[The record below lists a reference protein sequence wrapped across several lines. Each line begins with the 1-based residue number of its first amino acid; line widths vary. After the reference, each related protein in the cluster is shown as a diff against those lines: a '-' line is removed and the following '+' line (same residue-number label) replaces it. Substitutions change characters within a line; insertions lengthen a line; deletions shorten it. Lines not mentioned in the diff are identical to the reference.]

1 MYQNLKKG
9 CGNVSLFILYTKSAY
24 FYNKMESNSRRKFIG
39 RATVASL
46 AACCLPS
53 AESFAAATVRRQN
66 QTLKTGAVILFQGDS
81 ITDGNRGRNS
91 DPNHIMGHGY
101 AFSIASRI
109 GADYPE
115 KKYQFYN
122 RGISGN
128 KVNDLEN
135 RWKAETLD
143 LKPDVL
149 SILVGVN
156 DSSSVVFKREPV
168 ITVEKYE
175 EIYTSL
181 LEQTK
186 ATFPDILFVLCEPF
200 ILKGGRVTENW
211 EAYYFDIVQRQAIVR
226 RLATKYNSVFVG
238 FQEVF
243 DNACDNAPAD
253 YWIWDGVHPTVA
265 GHELMAR
272 EWLKQVES
280 RIRF

>member
-1 MYQNLKKG
+1 M
-9 CGNVSLFILYTKSAY
+9 I
-24 FYNKMESNSRRKFIG
+24 METNSRRKFIKG
-39 RATVASL
+39 AALTSI

-53 AESFAAATVRRQN
+53 TESFATAAARKSN
-66 QTLKTGAVILFQGDS
+66 QLLKNGAVILFQGDS

-101 AFSIASRI
+101 AFSIASRV

-115 KKYQFYN
+115 KRYQFYN

-128 KVNDLEN
+128 KINDLEK
-135 RWKAETLD
+135 RWQAETLD

-156 DSSSVVFKREPV
+156 DSSSVVFKREP
-168 ITVEKYE
+168 IIPIEKYE
-175 EIYTSL
+175 ETYTSL

-186 ATFPDILFVLCEPF
+186 TAFPNILFVLCEPF

-211 EAYYFDIVQRQAIVR
+211 EAYHSDIFQRQAVVR
-226 RLATKYNSVFVG
+226 KLAAKFDAVFVG
-238 FQEVF
+238 FQKVF
-243 DNACDNAPAD
+243 DKACEKAPAG

-272 EWLKQVES
+272 EWLKQVGK
-280 RIRF
+280 RITF

>member
-1 MYQNLKKG
+1 
-9 CGNVSLFILYTKSAY
+9 
-24 FYNKMESNSRRKFIG
+24 METNSRRKFIK
-39 RATVASL
+39 VAALTSI
-46 AACCLPS
+46 AAYCLPPTESS
-53 AESFAAATVRRQN
+53 AAVAVRTQN
-66 QTLKTGAVILFQGDS
+66 QSLKNGAVILFQGDS
-81 ITDGNRGRNS
+81 ITDGNRGRNT

-101 AFSIASRI
+101 AFSIASRV

-115 KKYQFYN
+115 KRYQFYN

-128 KVNDLEN
+128 KVNDLEE
-135 RWKAETLD
+135 RWQAETLD

-156 DSSSVVFKREPV
+156 DSSSVVFKRDPV
-168 ITVEKYE
+168 IPIEKYE

-186 ATFPDILFVLCEPF
+186 AAFPNILFVLCEPF

-211 EAYYFDIVQRQAIVR
+211 EAYHSDIVKRQAIVR
-226 RLATKYNSVFVG
+226 KLAIKYNAVFVG

-243 DNACDNAPAD
+243 DKACEKATAG

-272 EWLKQVES
+272 EWLKQVGK
-280 RIRF
+280 RITF

>member
-1 MYQNLKKG
+1 
-9 CGNVSLFILYTKSAY
+9 
-24 FYNKMESNSRRKFIG
+24 METNSRRKFIKE
-39 RATVASL
+39 
-46 AACCLPS
+46 AALTGIAAYCLPT
-53 AESFAAATVRRQN
+53 AESFAAETDRTPN
-66 QTLKTGAVILFQGDS
+66 QSLKNGAVILFQGDS
-81 ITDGNRGRNS
+81 ITDGNRGRNT

-101 AFSIASRI
+101 AFSIASRV

-115 KKYQFYN
+115 KRYQFYN

-128 KVNDLEN
+128 KVNDLEK
-135 RWKAETLD
+135 RWQAETLD

-156 DSSSVVFKREPV
+156 DSSSVVFNREP
-168 ITVEKYE
+168 IIPVEKYE

-186 ATFPDILFVLCEPF
+186 AAFPAIIFVLCEPF

-211 EAYYFDIVQRQAIVR
+211 EAYHSDIVQRQAIVR
-226 RLATKYNSVFVG
+226 KLVVKFDAVLVG

-243 DNACDNAPAD
+243 DRACEKAPAD

-272 EWLKQVES
+272 EWLKQVEK